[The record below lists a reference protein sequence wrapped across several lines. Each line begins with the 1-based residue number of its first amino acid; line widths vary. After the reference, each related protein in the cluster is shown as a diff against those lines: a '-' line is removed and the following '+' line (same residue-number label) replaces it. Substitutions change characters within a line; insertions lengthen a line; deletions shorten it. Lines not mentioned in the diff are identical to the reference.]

1 MADETKVGPVD
12 SGLLQADIAVESAK
26 RSEKAKKEKGKDP
39 VLHLKKPEVEP
50 VAEKVKKPE
59 PAETVAQTEDVTEEV
74 DDDGES
80 AGDED
85 EQQSTTNPGKANTP
99 RGVQKKLDKLTRQ
112 KYEADARAEYW
123 EQRAKAQ
130 AGTPTPKPESADGK
144 PTLAQFNYDQE
155 KYLEALADQRVEAKL
170 AEAEKRRAES
180 EKEKT
185 EREKLV
191 GFQQRLSEFVVEHP
205 DYREVAIMAP
215 INYSPTM
222 LEFVKDSKVGPQ
234 IGYYL
239 GQHLDEAKEIEAMPA
254 YRQAIALDRLERGL
268 SEPEVEEPSVPQR
281 RTITQAPP
289 PPATI
294 SSSGPNRRS
303 ITDPNLT
310 PAERIAMWR
319 RKKTG

>member
-1 MADETKVGPVD
+1 MADEAKAGPVN
-12 SGLLQADIAVESAK
+12 SGLLQADIAVETAEKAK
-26 RSEKAKKEKGKDP
+26 KSEKAKKEKGKDP

-50 VAEKVKKPE
+50 AQAPAAVTAPASPE
-59 PAETVAQTEDVTEEV
+59 AV
-74 DDDGES
+74 DDDGDS

-99 RGVQKKLDKLTRQ
+99 RGVQKKLDKLTRE
-112 KYEADARAEYW
+112 KYEAAARADYW
-123 EQRAKAQ
+123 EQQAKAK
-130 AGTPTPKPESADGK
+130 AETPAPKPESADGK

-155 KYLEALADQRVEAKL
+155 QYLEALSDWRIEAKL
-170 AEAEKRRAES
+170 AEAEKRKAES
-180 EKEKT
+180 EKEKAQ
-185 EREKLV
+185 REKLV
-191 GFQQRLSEFVVEHP
+191 GFQQRLSEFVVDHP

-222 LEFVKDSKVGPQ
+222 LEFVKDSEIGPQ

-254 YRQAIALDRLERGL
+254 YRQAIALDRLERQL
-268 SEPEVEEPSVPQR
+268 SEPEPEEPSVPQR

-294 SSSGPNRRS
+294 ASSGHARRS
-303 ITDPNLT
+303 INDPSLSS
-310 PAERIAMWR
+310 AERIAMWR

>member
-1 MADETKVGPVD
+1 MADEAKVGPVD
-12 SGLLQADIAVESAK
+12 SGLLQADIAVESAEK
-26 RSEKAKKEKGKDP
+26 ARKAEKAKKEKGKDP
-39 VLHLKKPEVEP
+39 VLHLKKPDP
-50 VAEKVKKPE
+50 DTAKKPE
-59 PAETVAQTEDVTEEV
+59 PVATVAETDEV

-123 EQRAKAQ
+123 EQQAKAK
-130 AGTPTPKPESADGK
+130 AETPTPKPESAEGK

-155 KYLEALADQRVEAKL
+155 QYLEALSDWRIEAKL
-170 AEAEKRRAES
+170 AEAEKRKAES

-185 EREKLV
+185 EHERLATYR
-191 GFQQRLSEFVVEHP
+191 QRLSEFVVDHP
-205 DYREVAIMAP
+205 DYEQVAIFNP

-239 GQHLDEAKEIEAMPA
+239 GQHLEEAKEIEAMPA

-294 SSSGPNRRS
+294 ASSGHNRRS

-310 PAERIAMWR
+310 SAERIAMWR

>member
-1 MADETKVGPVD
+1 MADDVKAGPVD
-12 SGLLQADIAVESAK
+12 SGVLQADIAVESAK
-26 RSEKAKKEKGKDP
+26 KAEKAKKPKGKDP
-39 VLHLKKPEVEP
+39 VLHLKKPDVVPVVDEAATHEP
-50 VAEKVKKPE
+50 VA
-59 PAETVAQTEDVTEEV
+59 PAATADEV
-74 DDDGES
+74 DGNGDS

-123 EQRAKAQ
+123 EQQAKAR
-130 AGTPTPKPESADGK
+130 AESPPPKPESADGK

-155 KYLEALADQRVEAKL
+155 QYLEALSDYRIGVKL
-170 AEAEKRRAES
+170 AEVEKRKAES
-180 EKEKT
+180 EKAKT
-185 EREKLV
+185 EREKLA
-191 GFQQRLSEFVVEHP
+191 GFQQRLSDFVVDHP

-281 RTITQAPP
+281 RTVTQAPP

-294 SSSGPNRRS
+294 ASSGHSRRS